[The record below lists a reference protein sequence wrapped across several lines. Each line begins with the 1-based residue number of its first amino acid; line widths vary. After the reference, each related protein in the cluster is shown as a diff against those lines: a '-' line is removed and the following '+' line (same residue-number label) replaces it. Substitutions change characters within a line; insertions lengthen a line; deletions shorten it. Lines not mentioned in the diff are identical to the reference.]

1 MKQGPVTWKFPT
13 LHPQLQ
19 SCVCESISPHSS
31 SSDHLSSCC
40 LDEQKGQCPPG
51 EGLAVSTGSEA
62 AGHFEKKSNGLGA
75 AGGAVKGKAWM
86 GLHLQQRVPEVPP
99 DA

>member
-1 MKQGPVTWKFPT
+1 MA
-13 LHPQLQ
+13 
-19 SCVCESISPHSS
+19 I
-31 SSDHLSSCC
+31 
-40 LDEQKGQCPPG
+40 
-51 EGLAVSTGSEA
+51 STGNEA
-62 AGHFEKKSNGLGA
+62 AGHFEMESNGLGA